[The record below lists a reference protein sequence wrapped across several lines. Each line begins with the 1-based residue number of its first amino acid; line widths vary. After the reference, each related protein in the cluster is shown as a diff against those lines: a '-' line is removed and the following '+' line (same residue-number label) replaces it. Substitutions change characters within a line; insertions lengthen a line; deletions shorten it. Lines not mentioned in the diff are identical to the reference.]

1 MSPEPVPRAGFRLT
15 IIHPC
20 VGRRVGM
27 RDYIRT
33 WQMEPLPAATLAALA
48 PSDVDVRFYDDRLE
62 SIPFDEP
69 TDLVALSVETYT
81 AKRSYQIA
89 SEYRKRGVPVVMGG
103 YHATL
108 CQEEVRQHC
117 ESLVIGDAESVFPT
131 LIDDYRHGRP
141 LATYRGTGDIT
152 ASVRPDRSI
161 YRGKNYLDIH
171 LIEFARGCKFK
182 CEFCAV
188 QSFHDAT
195 HQPRD
200 LDLVLS
206 EVDEVRRSGK
216 MIFFIDDNMTCNPEA
231 AKAFM
236 KALIPLN
243 VRWVSQTAIHV
254 AHDEEALALMKRS
267 GCQGVLVGLES
278 LNPKTLA
285 TMNKGFN
292 LMKGG
297 ASTALENF
305 RRAGLRVYGTFIFGY
320 DEDTQQSIEETVR
333 FAREQALFIAAFNHI
348 TPFPGTPLYERM
360 RVDGR
365 LFFDAW
371 WLDSR
376 YRYNDIPFQPKL
388 METQELAD
396 ACVKARRDFY
406 SWPSIVQRASNPVNF
421 RNPRMLFNFFVINYM
436 HQRDVSG
443 RNGLPLGDLN
453 WSGSMLPC
461 DHSLGHAQSLS

>member
-1 MSPEPVPRAGFRLT
+1 MRSQPMSPDRFRLT
-15 IIHPC
+15 IVHPC

-33 WQMEPLPAATLAALA
+33 WQMEPLPAAALAALA
-48 PSDVDVRFYDDRLE
+48 PAGTDVRFYDDRLE
-62 SIPFDEP
+62 AIPFDEP

-81 AKRSYQIA
+81 AKRAYQIA
-89 SEYRKRGVPVVMGG
+89 TEYRKRGVPVVMGG

-108 CQEEVRQHC
+108 CPDEVQQHC
-117 ESLVIGDAESVFPT
+117 ESLVRGEAESVFPR
-131 LIDDYRHGRP
+131 LVDDFRHGRLQP
-141 LATYRGTGDIT
+141 AYRGTGEVGH
-152 ASVRPDRSI
+152 SVRPNRNI
-161 YRGKNYLDIH
+161 YRGKDYLPIH

-195 HQPRD
+195 HRPRD
-200 LDLVLS
+200 LDTVLG
-206 EVDEVRRSGK
+206 EVDEVRRSGR
-216 MIFFIDDNMTCNPEA
+216 MIFFIDDNMTCNIEA
-231 AKAFM
+231 AKEFM
-236 KALIPLN
+236 RALIPMK

-278 LNPKTLA
+278 LDPTTLK

-292 LMKGG
+292 LMRGG
-297 ASTALENF
+297 AATALENF

-320 DEDTQQSIEETVR
+320 DQDTPRSIDDTVR

-348 TPFPGTPLYERM
+348 TPFPGTPLYERL
-360 RVDGR
+360 RAEGR
-365 LFFDAW
+365 LLYDAW

-376 YRYNDIPFQPKL
+376 YRYNDIPFQPGQ
-388 METQELAD
+388 METRELAD

-406 SWPSIVQRASNPVNF
+406 SWPSILRRSAHRVNYSE
-421 RNPRMLFNFFVINYM
+421 PRMLFNFFTINYM

-453 WSGSMLPC
+453 WSGTLLPC
-461 DHSLGHAQSLS
+461 DRALAHAQSGS